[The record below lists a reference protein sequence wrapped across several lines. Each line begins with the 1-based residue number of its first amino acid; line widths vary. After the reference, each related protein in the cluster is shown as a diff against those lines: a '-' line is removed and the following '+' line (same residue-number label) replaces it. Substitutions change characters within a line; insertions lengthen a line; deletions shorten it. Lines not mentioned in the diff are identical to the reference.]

1 MAGEEDYA
9 PIELGKNKVVR
20 VTKFKVKINYFSHSP
35 CNKEMIKNDFQTL
48 KKRNHQTLLFF
59 QKSDNERLKLMKINF
74 IADLN
79 LFLGKIS
86 PHRYP

>member
-35 CNKEMIKNDFQTL
+35 CNKEMIKNDF
-48 KKRNHQTLLFF
+48 
-59 QKSDNERLKLMKINF
+59 
-74 IADLN
+74 
-79 LFLGKIS
+79 
-86 PHRYP
+86 